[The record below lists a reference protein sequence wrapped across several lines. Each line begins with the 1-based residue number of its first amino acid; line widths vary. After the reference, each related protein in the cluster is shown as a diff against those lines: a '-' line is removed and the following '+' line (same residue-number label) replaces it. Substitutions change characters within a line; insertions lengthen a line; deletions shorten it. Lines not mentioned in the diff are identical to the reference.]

1 MSVAASGHVNRNRV
15 RPRNRSIPVL
25 FATFDY
31 FLFLPVV
38 AIVHWILPPQ
48 PGTGTARTTWLLLVS
63 LLFYAAWNPADTALL
78 LAIVALAWV
87 FGLAMRRVGEP
98 ARGPLTA
105 LAAACLL
112 GPMLYF
118 KYTRWAMETL
128 ALLVDVPV
136 PERHH
141 LPIGISFYSF
151 QALAYVIDVRRTLGA
166 RARGETPKHP
176 LEVETNPVRFATF
189 LLFFPHLVAGPILR
203 AGTLLTQ
210 LQAARRL
217 DADDVSYAL
226 TRLGTGLVK
235 KVLIA
240 DVLRLGMIDTVFAD
254 PTRFGAFEVL
264 IALYAYSMQIYC
276 DFSGYTDFAI
286 GSARLFGFRIPENFD
301 RPYRALSVAEY
312 WRRWHITLSDWVRD
326 YVYYP
331 LGGSRVRPYLNSFV
345 TLLILAVWHGA
356 NWTFV
361 LYGVLHGAAVSL
373 NRYWKRSGR
382 SPATVRGWGV
392 AWRWL
397 ATFHFVVL
405 ARILFRAP
413 DIGVAG
419 ELAGQLLHGNWAF
432 PRYSLHAWIVLAVG
446 YALHASPPDWM
457 TRARLAF
464 SRLPA
469 PAQGL
474 VLAGAAWLCLRY
486 GPGDTLAFI
495 YHDF

>member
-1 MSVAASGHVNRNRV
+1 M
-15 RPRNRSIPVL
+15 L

-38 AIVHWILPPQ
+38 AVVHWMLPAQ
-48 PGTGTARTTWLLLVS
+48 PGTGTARTSWILLVS
-63 LLFYAAWNPADTALL
+63 LIFYAAWNPADTALL
-78 LAIVALAWV
+78 LAIVAMAWV
-87 FGLAMRRVGEP
+87 FGLLL
-98 ARGPLTA
+98 RGLSERGRSALIA
-105 LAAACLL
+105 LAALCLL
-112 GPMLYF
+112 GPMVFF
-118 KYTRWAMETL
+118 KYTHWAMESL
-128 ALLVDVPV
+128 AHFVPVVV

-166 RARGETPKHP
+166 RARGEVPKHP

-210 LQAARRL
+210 LRAERKL
-217 DADDVSYAL
+217 DPEDVSYAV

-240 DVLRLGMIDTVFAD
+240 DVLRIGIIDSVFAD
-254 PTRFGAFEVL
+254 PTRFGAFETL
-264 IALYAYSMQIYC
+264 IALYAYSLQIYC

-286 GSARLFGFRIPENFD
+286 GSARLFGFKIPENFN
-301 RPYRALSVAEY
+301 RPYRALSVADY

-331 LGGSRVRPYLNSFV
+331 LGGSRVRPYLNTFI
-345 TLLILAVWHGA
+345 TLVILAVWHGA

-361 LYGVLHGAAVSL
+361 LYGLLHGTAVSI
-373 NRYWKRSGR
+373 NRYWKRSGW
-382 SPATVRGWGV
+382 SPASLTVPQA
-392 AWRWL
+392 AWRWAL
-397 ATFHFVVL
+397 TFHFVVL
-405 ARILFRAP
+405 ARILFRSP

-419 ELAGQLLHGNWAF
+419 QIAGQLLHGNWAF
-432 PRYSLHAWIVLAVG
+432 PRYSLHAWVVLVLG
-446 YALHASPPDWM
+446 YLLHASPPAWM
-457 TRARLAF
+457 VRLRAAF
-464 SRLPA
+464 AALPA
-469 PAQGL
+469 PVQGV
-474 VLAGAAWLCLRY
+474 VLTVAAWLCVQY